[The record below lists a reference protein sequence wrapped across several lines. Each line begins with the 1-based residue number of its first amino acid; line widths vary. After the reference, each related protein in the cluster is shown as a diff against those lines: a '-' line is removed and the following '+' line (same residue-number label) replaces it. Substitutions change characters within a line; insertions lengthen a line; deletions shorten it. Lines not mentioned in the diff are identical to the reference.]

1 MRIPEEKREALD
13 SRIRLNMEE
22 EQELLF
28 GSREKRRF
36 HVRREWRAVAICG
49 IAMLVVF
56 ILSFFL
62 CGNLLNGNFSLAW
75 VTKYVVRRFRDLTDL
90 LTGNRLQTGV
100 HFFLCTF
107 ICPMLAGMGLAA
119 SGACFQA
126 LFRNPM
132 ASPTLLGIESGG
144 SLGAT
149 VYVLFLYTPTIS
161 GLLQVSYE
169 GYAIEY
175 HAMTVWQKYG
185 QYLTTF
191 AGCIVVV
198 VIVLILTKL
207 SGRGKVETVPLM
219 VGGMVFTSFIST
231 AVTAVQYYE
240 ATVGGNSMV
249 VEEIASLQAGSFN
262 NIASPPLLMCFSIPV
277 ILPVIV
283 LFLLSGRLNI
293 IAFGEEEAR
302 LMGVKVGFDR
312 TFLIILTTVVTAA
325 VVAFCGNIGFV
336 GLIVPHLARRIVG
349 SDFRHLV
356 PASAFLGGIF
366 MVLAYDISYMVNG
379 LVDTG
384 TVINVVGG
392 FAFVIVMLKYR
403 RQRNADW
410 A

>member
-231 AVTAVQYYE
+231 AVTAVKYYE